1 MNILLGLIFV
11 IYIVFKISITY
22 NKRISNNDKV
32 INILSLF
39 IFANFFYFSQQID
52 NTIYFILLGAL
63 LIFQIKSLGFNNY
76 LRIYL
81 IFLLY
86 STLTLSYSQSI
97 VEGLK
102 MILKFIL
109 PILFLIIGY
118 STIINKDTFI
128 KFLYK
133 SKKYFIPL
141 SIISCLPALLADF
154 TKEYQI
160 FRSWVAG
167 NAYSCTLLACIP
179 LSLYCLTK
187 NKKYLINSI
196 IMGTPAFALIRRAA
210 IGGYFIIIST
220 YLYMRKG
227 IRSILILSFCLITF
241 ISIILAVPSMR
252 ERFFGGDK
260 GDVTQKSNSEILSST
275 DNISTSGREFM
286 WAYVIEKFYVG
297 NEIKGCGLG
306 SMKKFLRD
314 NTEGES
320 AHFEILHND
329 HLHILIETGLI
340 GIILYE
346 LFYVVIIFS
355 SFKIMVNREKDPVLR
370 ISAMCSLAMTLALI
384 FFMYF
389 GNLLSVPFSIS
400 IPYLFIGF
408 FLKLNKIHNHK

>member
-22 NKRISNNDKV
+22 NKRISKNDKV

-133 SKKYFIPL
+133 SKI
-141 SIISCLPALLADF
+141 
-154 TKEYQI
+154 
-160 FRSWVAG
+160 
-167 NAYSCTLLACIP
+167 
-179 LSLYCLTK
+179 
-187 NKKYLINSI
+187 
-196 IMGTPAFALIRRAA
+196 
-210 IGGYFIIIST
+210 
-220 YLYMRKG
+220 
-227 IRSILILSFCLITF
+227 
-241 ISIILAVPSMR
+241 
-252 ERFFGGDK
+252 
-260 GDVTQKSNSEILSST
+260 
-275 DNISTSGREFM
+275 
-286 WAYVIEKFYVG
+286 
-297 NEIKGCGLG
+297 
-306 SMKKFLRD
+306 
-314 NTEGES
+314 
-320 AHFEILHND
+320 
-329 HLHILIETGLI
+329 
-340 GIILYE
+340 
-346 LFYVVIIFS
+346 
-355 SFKIMVNREKDPVLR
+355 
-370 ISAMCSLAMTLALI
+370 
-384 FFMYF
+384 
-389 GNLLSVPFSIS
+389 
-400 IPYLFIGF
+400 
-408 FLKLNKIHNHK
+408 

>member
-22 NKRISNNDKV
+22 NKRISKNDKV

-63 LIFQIKSLGFNNY
+63 LIFQIKSLRFNNY

-154 TKEYQI
+154 TKEYHI

-179 LSLYCLTK
+179 LSLYYLTK

-210 IGGYFIIIST
+210 IGGYFLIIST

-408 FLKLNKIHNHK
+408 FLKLNKVHNHK